1 MRYKYLAVIILICL
15 MAGCGNIN
23 QRLYDD
29 LAKIPGGFSELSV
42 YGGSVWATTSL
53 DALNGRVEGG
63 VFIIEQLIWIL
74 DTPFANVKYSLKGFK
89 PDAPVGLPVEA
100 PGGRFK

>member
-1 MRYKYLAVIILICL
+1 MKRTFLAAIILICL
-15 MAGCGNIN
+15 TAGCGNIN

-63 VFIIEQLIWIL
+63 VFVIEQLIWML
-74 DTPFANVKYSLKGFK
+74 NTPVTNIKYSLKGFK
-89 PDAPVGLPVEA
+89 PDAPIGLPVGT
-100 PGGRFK
+100 PGGRIK

>member
-1 MRYKYLAVIILICL
+1 MKSMCLAAIILTL
-15 MAGCGNIN
+15 VTAGCGNIN